1 MSGLCAIKQVVLAD
15 RKRVAVRAVRASYS
29 FLYKI
34 VASVPV
40 YGLRC
45 LLRFGG
51 KFAVYGGW
59 AWGCVRGE
67 ARRREPLVRAA
78 GVRSVRFA
86 LLLRW
91 RLGRSE
97 AQFRRPTQCRARSTC
112 CLLGRSGAG
121 EVEVHLPR

>member
-59 AWGCVRGE
+59 AWGCVCG
-67 ARRREPLVRAA
+67 
-78 GVRSVRFA
+78 G
-86 LLLRW
+86 
-91 RLGRSE
+91 RLGGASRSYVL
-97 AQFRRPTQCRARSTC
+97 RAF
-112 CLLGRSGAG
+112 GRCGSHSFCAG
-121 EVEVHLPR
+121 G